1 MRIVHG
7 IGNLAAR
14 SVVTAAAL
22 FSLAACLAWG
32 QSQAING
39 TIRGLV
45 SDSTGAP
52 VAGATVTVTDTDTG
66 YAREVKT
73 DSGGLYVAP
82 NLALGT
88 YTVNVQSTGFAPVTN
103 TGIIIQAGTSA
114 EVNET
119 LQPGSVTTQLEVTAD
134 APIVNA
140 DTFTIGTTIQPRETS
155 SIPLSSRNPYNF
167 VMFQPGISGIVNQ
180 ELGIPDYVNTNGL
193 PDHVNYQLDGMG
205 DTESD
210 QLGLRLFAI
219 SQSYVN
225 TVQNVSNSF
234 APEFGN
240 TDGVIYNAITGSGT
254 NTLHGVAQW
263 IWRPSAVNSRVML
276 LPRSQPAPD
285 STLSNPSLSV
295 GGPIIKNKL
304 FYFGSYEYILRGEPT
319 ANTISATNAEMI
331 NLPASE
337 LGTAPEVEHAQ
348 FVDARADW
356 NVSAKNT
363 FFVRYNYF
371 RNEFPYNTNV
381 GGLYALSAA
390 SNFHDRANVIGAQFI
405 TAFSPTLLNE
415 FRGDWPYRNEKHV
428 NSPTTGPGPMVNI
441 SGVAEFNGTNVNG
454 TVFQEK
460 IPSFNDNVT
469 WIRGS
474 HTLKFG
480 VGFAKPLLTQ
490 KTAVYSEFTFPSIA
504 AYQNAQPSAAG
515 TPGYNPLGYSTLQV
529 SIGNPGAGF
538 HVYFF
543 DVFAQDT
550 WQFKKNILVTYGVR
564 YDQYRAPN
572 GLGAAA
578 PFVYTQNFRTPK
590 ADFSPRL
597 GVSWQLAP
605 TTVVRLNAGVFYLQ
619 PPTDTW
625 YTPLFNDGGT
635 TSLVATIPN
644 NSVCA
649 PPYPETITSVS
660 GACLGTQ
667 SITAVTPNFKNE
679 YTWNGSLQLTQ
690 QLAKN
695 DSLTLAYVLTN
706 GRNIQFERNMNLINP
721 IGTLADGRPVFSSAV
736 NANTR
741 LYPQFNN
748 IELYDVGSN
757 SSYNALLASYEHR
770 WSQGFLMKANYTWG
784 HAISDAPEVNDY
796 DCDGVIEDP
805 TNRNRDRGPSCADRP
820 SAFTLSS
827 VYEPQSHIDNKLVR
841 GIITNNQFTPTM
853 VFESGILANAVSNS
867 ILNGDSTTGS
877 VTRPLFVSRNSFR
890 GPSIYQVDLRW
901 TRTLGTWFE
910 FLKPQLFVESNNIF
924 NKHSNVTTFNT
935 TADTVALPSSGV
947 PTAATGNVTTP
958 ASFAFVSTLLQARI
972 LQFGAKF
979 DF

>member
-1 MRIVHG
+1 MRIVRG
-7 IGNLAAR
+7 TGNLAAR
-14 SVVTAAAL
+14 WMVTVAAL
-22 FSLAACLAWG
+22 FSLAGCLAWG

-52 VAGATVTVTDTDTG
+52 IAGANVTVTNNDTG
-66 YAREVKT
+66 YTRTVKT
-73 DSGGLYVAP
+73 DSGGLYVAAD
-82 NLALGT
+82 LALGT
-88 YTVNVQSTGFAPVTN
+88 YTVAVQSTGFAPITN
-103 TGIIIQAGTSA
+103 NGVIIQAGTSA
-114 EVNET
+114 EVDER
-119 LQPGSVTTQLEVTAD
+119 LQPGTVTTEVNVTSD
-134 APIVNA
+134 ASIVNPS
-140 DTFTIGTTIQPRETS
+140 TFDIGNTIQPRETS

-167 VMFQPGISGIVNQ
+167 VLFQPGVSGIVNQ
-180 ELGIPDYVNTNGL
+180 ELGIPDYVNTNGIA
-193 PDHVNYQLDGMG
+193 DHVSYQLDGMG

-240 TDGVIYNAITGSGT
+240 SDGIIYNAITGSGT
-254 NTLHGVAQW
+254 NSIHGNLQW
-263 IWRPSAVNSRVML
+263 IWRPSVVNSRVVL
-276 LPRSQPAPD
+276 LAPNLPAPD
-285 STLSNPSLSV
+285 STLSNPSLNM
-295 GGPIIKNKL
+295 GGPLIKNKL
-304 FYFGSYEYILRGEPT
+304 FYFGSYEYILRGEPAAVTINPLT
-319 ANTISATNAEMI
+319 AAQIG
-331 NLPASE
+331 LPASE

-348 FVDARADW
+348 FVDFRVDW
-356 NVSAKNT
+356 NINTKNT
-363 FFVRYNYF
+363 AFVRYNYF

-381 GGLYALSAA
+381 GGLFALSAS
-390 SNFHDRANVIGAQFI
+390 SNFHDRAHVIGAQLI
-405 TAFSPTLLNE
+405 TTFSPTLLNE

-428 NSPTTGPGPMVNI
+428 NSPTTGPGPMVDI

-469 WIRGS
+469 WVRGS

-490 KTAVYSEFTFPSIA
+490 DTAVYSEFIFPSVA
-504 AYQNAQPSAAG
+504 SYLAAQPGAAN
-515 TPGYNPLGYSTLQV
+515 YNPKGYSTLMV
-529 SIGNPGAGF
+529 SIGHPGAGF
-538 HVYFF
+538 HAYFF
-543 DVFAQDT
+543 DFFAQDT
-550 WQFKKNILVTYGVR
+550 WQMRKNVLVTYGLR
-564 YDQYRAPN
+564 YDQYRAPS

-578 PFVYTQNFRTPK
+578 PFVYTQSFRTPL

-597 GVSWQLAP
+597 GVSWQVAP
-605 TTVVRLNAGVFYLQ
+605 KTVLRLNAGVFYEQ

-625 YTPLFNDGGT
+625 YDPLFNNGGT
-635 TSLVATIPN
+635 NSLVAAIPS
-644 NSVCA
+644 NSSCA
-649 PPYPETITSVS
+649 PSYPQVITSVT
-660 GACLGTQ
+660 GACLGSQ
-667 SITAVTPNFKNE
+667 SITATTPNFKNE

-690 QLAKN
+690 ELAKN
-695 DSLTLAYVLTN
+695 DSLTLSYVLTN
-706 GRNIQFERNMNLINP
+706 GRNEQFERNVNLINP

-736 NANTR
+736 NAQTR

-748 IELYDVGSN
+748 IMLQDVGSN

-770 WSQGFLMKANYTWG
+770 WSEGFLMKANYTWG

-820 SAFTLSS
+820 NAFTLSS
-827 VYEPQSHIDNKLVR
+827 VWEPQSHSDSKWVHGL
-841 GIITNNQFTPTM
+841 ITNNQFTPTM
-853 VFESGILANAVSNS
+853 VFESGILTNQISNN

-877 VTRPLFVSRNSFR
+877 VTRPLFVARNSFR
-890 GPSIYQVDLRW
+890 GPAIYQVDLRY

-910 FLKPQLFVESNNIF
+910 HFKPQIFAESNNIF
-924 NKHSNVTTFNT
+924 NKHSNITTFNT
-935 TADTVALPSSGV
+935 TADTNALPSSGI
-947 PTAATGNVTTP
+947 PTTTTGSVTTP
-958 ASFAFVSTLLQARI
+958 ASFAFVSSLLQTRI

-979 DF
+979 VF